1 VRARTLT
8 AVATDAAGNTS
19 PVSNTWT
26 LTIDSVAPAAPVIT
40 QVLDDVPERL
50 GALNSGD
57 STNDTTPTLNGT
69 AEPGST
75 VTIRLDGAD
84 LITIPVDGSGTWTY
98 TLTTP
103 LGEGPHTFTVVA
115 TDAAGNTSQPSD
127 GFTLTVDT
135 TPPAAAT
142 IATVTDDVGGVQGT
156 LNSGDT
162 TDDTTRCCRAPPRL
176 MR

>member
-1 VRARTLT
+1 
-8 AVATDAAGNTS
+8 
-19 PVSNTWT
+19 
-26 LTIDSVAPAAPVIT
+26 
-40 QVLDDVPERL
+40 VLDDVPERL
-50 GALNSGD
+50 GALNPGD

-84 LITIPVDGSGTWTY
+84 LFTILVDGSGTWTY